1 MQTLLLQ
8 LTGKDAPG
16 ITATVMK
23 ALDQTQAE
31 IQDFHQTVIH
41 GSLRMSLLV
50 RVAKPEDLLGKLR
63 KSAATQG
70 LKLDFEAMAP
80 EKTGEISAPKAQY
93 WVATLI
99 GAPIPPSALHGVADA
114 FAKSGLNIEA
124 IQRLSDPE
132 FHCVELQLS
141 THRALGRDE
150 EHKLKTELL
159 GLGRTLCIDI
169 ALQKEG
175 LYRRAKLLVAFDM
188 DSTLIQNEVIDEL
201 ARQAGKYDEVAAI
214 THRAMS
220 GGLDF
225 DESLRLRCE
234 KLAGLTRADL
244 DAVLARVELTP
255 GAEELTRTL
264 KKLGFKIALIS
275 GGFTFVA
282 DRMRERLGIDF
293 AYANTLEMRDGKL
306 TGKVLPPIVNA
317 QRKADLLEVI
327 AQQERIELAQVIAIG
342 DGANDLLM
350 LERAGLGIAFN
361 AKPALREKADF
372 CLNQANLRSVLYLL
386 GLTAQELSDV

>member
-1 MQTLLLQ
+1 MSAPSPTLLQ
-8 LTGKDAPG
+8 LSGKDAPG
-16 ITATVMK
+16 ITSEVMRL
-23 ALDQTQAE
+23 LDEAQAE
-31 IQDFHQTVIH
+31 ILDLHQTVIH

-50 RVAKPEDLLGKLR
+50 RVTDGAGLLKKLE
-63 KSAATQG
+63 KKAGALG
-70 LKLDFEAMAP
+70 LKLHHETLPATA
-80 EKTGEISAPKAQY
+80 TGSARQT
-93 WVATLI
+93 WVATMI
-99 GAPIPPSALHGVADA
+99 GSPIPPRALQGVSQA
-114 FAKSGLNIEA
+114 FAQSGFNIDT
-124 IQRLSDPE
+124 IQRLSEPD

-141 THRALGRDE
+141 TARDISESE
-150 EHKLKTELL
+150 ERQLKASLL
-159 GLGRTLCIDI
+159 SLGRTLGIDI

-220 GGLDF
+220 GGLDY

-234 KLAGLTRADL
+234 MLQGLGRADL
-244 DAVLARVELTP
+244 EAVLARVQLTP
-255 GAEELTRTL
+255 GAEELVRIL
-264 KKLGFKIALIS
+264 KKLGFKVALIS

-293 AYANTLEMRDGKL
+293 AYANTLETRDGKL

-327 AQQERIELAQVIAIG
+327 AQQERISLEQVIAIG

-361 AKPALREKADF
+361 AKPALRDKADF
-372 CLNQANLRSVLYLL
+372 SLNQTNLRSVLYLL
-386 GLTAQELSDV
+386 GLSAAEIADA